1 VFGIPSIN
9 NAPDILIKMF
19 ADITIHSTAEE
30 KSPQKVDKTAVK
42 KLANAQLHADKKL
55 KRAAEKEIRQN
66 DGKGQNR

>member
-1 VFGIPSIN
+1 
-9 NAPDILIKMF
+9 MF

-66 DGKGQNR
+66 DGKGQNRWAIFICLALFVSTLV